1 MHLHLSSF
9 VWNAAQTTSWSGLSD
24 RIYIRL
30 ECVSEG
36 IYTWS
41 FQDRIAIRSK
51 EMHEVTRCKRPHID
65 KDRITDRQKEW
76 YIDRQTDRQIGNGSV
91 MSRDVT
97 IHSTHDSIWF
107 TILITWY
114 NYFLTKWDLWQ
125 IINEKVS
132 FLLLGQKLHI
142 SLWNWNILNNTSK
155 LKF

>member
-76 YIDRQTDRQIGNGSV
+76 YRDRQTDRQIGNGSV

-114 NYFLTKWDLWQ
+114 NYFLNKMRFMTNYKWKGVLLIAWTKAAHFF
-125 IINEKVS
+125 V
-132 FLLLGQKLHI
+132 
-142 SLWNWNILNNTSK
+142 K
-155 LKF
+155 LKYFK